1 VGPQRVTRRETLAAG
16 LAVALLPDLARA
28 AQLVQREIKLT
39 VDGRSVRVAL
49 SYLPLCSRRPGFV
62 ALSHGANGTLAGL
75 GGLIAGL
82 HRGRVVAAP
91 QHPDSEDNPELA
103 QVDRAT
109 LPARRAAELRAVID
123 AIPEIEAA
131 LGLIAAAG
139 RIDRSRIS
147 AAGHSFGALIA
158 QALGGARMGG
168 RDYRD
173 LRVQRVVAFSPPG
186 PIPGLCDAEGWSH
199 IAVPHMVITGTADV
213 LPVIAP
219 TWEAHAASFEAARV
233 PGSALWVGT
242 DVDHYFGNLIQRL
255 SRESP
260 DESAAL
266 AEALRLAD
274 AFLDGA
280 PLRPSHALT
289 HAFQEVS

>member
-1 VGPQRVTRRETLAAG
+1 VTRRETLAAG
-16 LAVALLPDLARA
+16 LAAALLPGSAPA
-28 AQLVQREIKLT
+28 AELVQRDIQLI

-49 SYLPLCSRRPGFV
+49 SYRPEGARRPGFV

-75 GGLIAGL
+75 GGLMAGL

-91 QHPDSEDNPELA
+91 QHPDSEDDPGRA
-103 QVDRAT
+103 TVDRAT
-109 LPARRAAELRAVID
+109 LPARRAAELTAVIG
-123 AIPEIEAA
+123 AIAEIEAA
-131 LGLIAAAG
+131 LSLTAAVD
-139 RIDRSRIS
+139 RIDRGRIA

-158 QALGGARMGG
+158 QALGGARDH
-168 RDYRD
+168 RDA
-173 LRVQRVVAFSPPG
+173 RVSSIVAFSPPG
-186 PIPGLCDAEGWSH
+186 PVPGLCDAEGWSH
-199 IAVPHMVITGTADV
+199 IAVPQLVVTGTADT

-242 DVDHYFGNLIQRL
+242 NVDHYFGNRIQRL

-260 DESAAL
+260 DESAAF

-289 HAFQEVS
+289 HAFREVS